1 MFHRGKV
8 LAAAAILLAVVRASS
23 STSAAATTTTYRSSL
38 ALLVVPPPLLPGR
51 HLPRARASRGGVRP
65 RYAASTSADD
75 DIDDDDAPLTTTTT
89 TTTALRRQDEVAS
102 NPPSPP
108 TGKGG
113 GRSRHCHTL
122 AILTMPRSASARIAN
137 EAILEAAMSVT
148 SRKLSVILRATT
160 AGVGREYDDESGD
173 YYDGEEDVVSLT
185 QLRRYAGEVYS
196 MAWDAAFGLDERE
209 RGGGDV
215 DDDDE
220 GEGDDGDG
228 EDGDNNKIATG
239 GKLLD
244 LIVYP
249 QNMPNSPP
257 EGWIDLRPDLTCV
270 CSHDSITGWVTNPN
284 HAGGSGRAYA
294 ASSSPSSGGRGGPG
308 GGGPGGGSGGMMMGR
323 NAMMGAAQGG
333 LREHVDAV
341 NAERA
346 SRGLGALEALH
357 VDDWPD
363 GAEVT
368 GDPNVVF
375 LEDDDAFER
384 MRGGGARSSSSSSS
398 SSSVGR
404 RRSKKAGGDDDDDG
418 DDGPIGPGG
427 TAIPPSSLYS
437 SVCVGG
443 TFDGMHYGHRK
454 LLTLAVS
461 SVQPVTG
468 RLLVGVTRDEMLS
481 HKAYADRIPTLDVRI
496 AGVLD
501 FVGNLAPGMMNRVRC
516 VPIGDEYGPPGQ
528 PVGSVTYPGLANDFD
543 ALVLSHET
551 LPTGRKLNAYREG
564 VLGLG
569 PLKLLC
575 TQRTEPHGMSST
587 ALRRMRT
594 K

>member
-1 MFHRGKV
+1 
-8 LAAAAILLAVVRASS
+8 
-23 STSAAATTTTYRSSL
+23 
-38 ALLVVPPPLLPGR
+38 
-51 HLPRARASRGGVRP
+51 
-65 RYAASTSADD
+65 
-75 DIDDDDAPLTTTTT
+75 
-89 TTTALRRQDEVAS
+89 
-102 NPPSPP
+102 
-108 TGKGG
+108 
-113 GRSRHCHTL
+113 
-122 AILTMPRSASARIAN
+122 
-137 EAILEAAMSVT
+137 
-148 SRKLSVILRATT
+148 
-160 AGVGREYDDESGD
+160 
-173 YYDGEEDVVSLT
+173 
-185 QLRRYAGEVYS
+185 
-196 MAWDAAFGLDERE
+196 
-209 RGGGDV
+209 
-215 DDDDE
+215 
-220 GEGDDGDG
+220 
-228 EDGDNNKIATG
+228 
-239 GKLLD
+239 
-244 LIVYP
+244 
-249 QNMPNSPP
+249 
-257 EGWIDLRPDLTCV
+257 
-270 CSHDSITGWVTNPN
+270 
-284 HAGGSGRAYA
+284 
-294 ASSSPSSGGRGGPG
+294 
-308 GGGPGGGSGGMMMGR
+308 MGR

-375 LEDDDAFER
+375 LEDDDAFDR
-384 MRGGGARSSSSSSS
+384 MRGGGARSSSSSS

-404 RRSKKAGGDDDDDG
+404 RRSKKAGEDEDDG

>member
-1 MFHRGKV
+1 
-8 LAAAAILLAVVRASS
+8 
-23 STSAAATTTTYRSSL
+23 
-38 ALLVVPPPLLPGR
+38 
-51 HLPRARASRGGVRP
+51 
-65 RYAASTSADD
+65 
-75 DIDDDDAPLTTTTT
+75 
-89 TTTALRRQDEVAS
+89 
-102 NPPSPP
+102 
-108 TGKGG
+108 
-113 GRSRHCHTL
+113 
-122 AILTMPRSASARIAN
+122 
-137 EAILEAAMSVT
+137 
-148 SRKLSVILRATT
+148 
-160 AGVGREYDDESGD
+160 
-173 YYDGEEDVVSLT
+173 
-185 QLRRYAGEVYS
+185 
-196 MAWDAAFGLDERE
+196 
-209 RGGGDV
+209 
-215 DDDDE
+215 
-220 GEGDDGDG
+220 
-228 EDGDNNKIATG
+228 
-239 GKLLD
+239 
-244 LIVYP
+244 
-249 QNMPNSPP
+249 
-257 EGWIDLRPDLTCV
+257 
-270 CSHDSITGWVTNPN
+270 
-284 HAGGSGRAYA
+284 
-294 ASSSPSSGGRGGPG
+294 
-308 GGGPGGGSGGMMMGR
+308 MMC
-323 NAMMGAAQGG
+323 AAQGG
-333 LREHVDAV
+333 LREHVEAV
-341 NAERA
+341 NAARA

-357 VDDWPD
+357 VDGWPD

-375 LEDDDAFER
+375 LEDDDAFDR
-384 MRGGGARSSSSSSS
+384 MRRGGGARSYSSS

-404 RRSKKAGGDDDDDG
+404 RRSKKADDDDDDD

-528 PVGSVTYPGLANDFD
+528 PVGSVAYPGLANDFD